1 MSAECSVVK
10 GAVDI
15 AHVKM
20 STLITGICNTLK
32 QVILGWDVVPVLQAN
47 FSNLIKLTR
56 QKCSSDLEL
65 VHTAF
70 TWQS

>member
-20 STLITGICNTLK
+20 WTLITGICNTLK

-47 FSNLIKLTR
+47 FSNLIK
-56 QKCSSDLEL
+56 
-65 VHTAF
+65 
-70 TWQS
+70 